1 MRKFAALAMSCALIA
16 SPALA
21 NSEKVK
27 LTTGDTNFHSAA
39 QVKRFYQK
47 LNAAAV
53 RVCTTSNDLYYGIR
67 PNPECVK
74 TTMEDA
80 VRKVN
85 QPLLTAMLQNPNAPL
100 YASDDR

>member
-1 MRKFAALAMSCALIA
+1 MRAIAILALGGVLIA

-27 LTTGDTNFHSAA
+27 VSVGDTNFHSTA
-39 QVKRFYQK
+39 QVKSFYKK

-53 RVCTTSNDLYYGIR
+53 RVCTTSNDLFYGIKAD
-67 PNPECVK
+67 PACVK
-74 TTMEDA
+74 ATMEDA

-85 QPLLTAMLQNPNAPL
+85 QPLLTAMLENPNAPR
-100 YASDDR
+100 YATDDR